1 MKYSINGFSQAE
13 ITKFNDSHPNLQ
25 IDPVDILIFTWLKD
39 FVVDTE
45 IAATGNKNRK
55 KMWTKEIDG
64 TKYYRVMYS
73 ALIEEFPILNY
84 QSQKTISR
92 RFEKYVESG
101 ILLKKVIS
109 AGQGKGSYTF
119 FALTSLFQSFY
130 TDKNNPEQKIN
141 PHSKQNIQEDK
152 EKTDLDNDF
161 REDKNVFSKNETQFG
176 EDKNVR
182 SNELGE
188 DKNVR
193 SFKYIRQPNLNPTAT
208 SASLSENSSQKESA
222 EAVYLKTLEKLFGF
236 NPNFN
241 PNPYPKLIE
250 LLKKY
255 GISENQTSEYLE
267 WAFNAIK
274 PTCKDQTKL
283 HSYFFKTF
291 IQESYISN
299 FAKIQQQKQ
308 NSKLQKIKCPVCGTV
323 HDKSDMYCPNDKCKF
338 EKEQIDDTSAV
349 NEAKKIYFLKIQ
361 KPDEYS
367 RMEKELKD
375 LMEKFP
381 ITKRFLNKNMNSEF
395 MVMYDRIREKY
406 LSEIKVS

>member
-13 ITKFNDSHPNLQ
+13 LTKFNDSHPNLQ
-25 IDPVDILIFTWLKD
+25 IDPIDILIFTWLKD

-45 IAATGNKNRK
+45 IAATANKNRK
-55 KMWTKEIDG
+55 KMWTKEIDE

-92 RFEKYVESG
+92 RFEKYVEAG

-141 PHSKQNIQEDK
+141 PHSKQDIQEDK
-152 EKTDLDNDF
+152 ESTDINNNF
-161 REDKNVFSKNETQFG
+161 RADKNVCSKKDEQFG
-176 EDKNVR
+176 EDKNVC
-182 SNELGE
+182 SNEFGE
-188 DKNVR
+188 NINVR
-193 SFKYIRQPNLNPTAT
+193 SFKYIRQPDLNSSAT
-208 SASLSENSSQKESA
+208 SASNESQKA
-222 EAVYLKTLEKLFGF
+222 EEVYLKTLEKLFGF

-255 GISENQTSEYLE
+255 GISESQTSEYIE
-267 WAFNAIK
+267 WAFTAIK
-274 PTCKDQTKL
+274 PTCKDQTRL
-283 HSYFFKTF
+283 HSYFYKTF
-291 IQESYISN
+291 IQESYIAN
-299 FAKIQQQKQ
+299 FSKIQQQKQ
-308 NSKLQKIKCPVCGTV
+308 TLELQKIKCPVCGTL
-323 HDKSDMYCPNDKCKF
+323 HNKRDLYCPNDKCRL
-338 EKEQIDDTSAV
+338 EKEQINDISAV
-349 NEAKKIYFLKIQ
+349 NDAKKIYLMKIQ
-361 KPDEYS
+361 KPDEYN

-381 ITKRFLNKNMNSEF
+381 ITKRFLDRNMNSEF
-395 MVMYDRIREKY
+395 MLMYDRIKEKY